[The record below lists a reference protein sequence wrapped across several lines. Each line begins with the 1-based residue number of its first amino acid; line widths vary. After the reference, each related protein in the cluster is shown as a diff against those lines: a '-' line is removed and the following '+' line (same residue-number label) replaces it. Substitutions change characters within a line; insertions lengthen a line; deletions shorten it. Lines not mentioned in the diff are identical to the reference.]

1 MSSFLDPTNQVQIAT
16 GIHQQIEKISHAED
30 KLPSANIQHEQVS
43 AGHHTGVPAKD
54 RNRFPGFS
62 GLLTVLGR
70 DWLIGMFF
78 LLIAGV
84 YLLGRLQGNYPIVIL
99 SGDAGNI
106 ASYAAALDHP
116 NWFTIDPGL
125 NSADIIGIDQTI
137 NIPMIRAL
145 NHLTGNYSLAS
156 ALLIFPES
164 FLQLLGFYIL
174 GRVLF
179 KNRFVALL
187 LALLTATTVMQEQ
200 IGMGE
205 IWGIWSDSL
214 PRVTFQSLLPFL
226 LALVFI
232 WKDHPGRWP
241 LLMVISGLL
250 VYVHP
255 VSAPT
260 WGFAIW
266 LSLWLLLPKKWRW
279 QRRLVVMLG
288 LGTLFL
294 AAITPYAI
302 NYLSHQGGSKSM
314 DYIATM
320 SILQENAPLNILG
333 AFGYLL
339 QKSAFNLLLPLALV
353 GFSSTWLL
361 KKNDRLPVRVVLIWM
376 LAISITCVIVPFI
389 EKTVTQQ
396 LRILPFETELVRG
409 IRYFI
414 PLLLVFWLWPLAE
427 LSQRPINLL
436 ARRAVIAFGI
446 LLVGFWGFT
455 NRAAVNIMRDTFS
468 CFTQLH
474 LVCSPPQ
481 NVDELIHATRK
492 LTSPGDGI
500 FFFDQKGHGSSDSLS
515 IRYAALRPLVYT
527 ERPDINNRSSLPA
540 WLKITK
546 TLDVLRAISDP
557 IERMQGLI
565 DLAKSLDAKYLVIN
579 SRVLPTILADLPVTI
594 LMQDDDYSLLELR

>member
-1 MSSFLDPTNQVQIAT
+1 MSRYLDPTIQLHISP
-16 GIHQQIEKISHAED
+16 GIHQQIGQISHAED
-30 KLPSANIQHEQVS
+30 ILPSANIEKEQFS
-43 AGHHTGVPAKD
+43 DGHPTGVPAMGRKH
-54 RNRFPGFS
+54 FPGFS
-62 GLLTVLGR
+62 SLQTVNGWDL
-70 DWLIGMFF
+70 LIGVFF
-78 LLIAGV
+78 LLIAAL

-116 NWFTIDPGL
+116 NWFKNDPGL
-125 NSADIIGIDQTI
+125 NSADIIGIDQAI
-137 NIPMIRAL
+137 NIPLIRAI
-145 NHLTGNYSLAS
+145 NHLTGNYGLAS
-156 ALLIFPES
+156 AILIFPVS

-179 KNRFVALL
+179 KNRFIALL

-205 IWGIWSDSL
+205 VWGIWSDSL

-226 LALVFI
+226 LALVLI
-232 WKDHPGRWP
+232 WKDRPGLWP
-241 LLMVISGLL
+241 LLMVFSGLL

-266 LSLWLLLPKKWRW
+266 FSLWLLLPKKWRW
-279 QRRLVVMLG
+279 HRRLVVMLG

-302 NYLSHQGGSKSM
+302 NYLSHQGGSKSV
-314 DYIATM
+314 DYITTM
-320 SILQENAPLNILG
+320 LILQENAPLNILG

-339 QKSAFNLLLPLALV
+339 QKSAYNLLIPLALV
-353 GFSSTWLL
+353 GFGATWLL
-361 KKNDRLPVRVVLIWM
+361 KKTDHLPVRVVLIWM
-376 LAISITCVIVPFI
+376 VGISITCVIVPFI
-389 EKTVTQQ
+389 EKIVTQR
-396 LRILPFETELVRG
+396 LHILPFETELVRG

-414 PLLLVFWLWPLAE
+414 PLLLIFWLWPLAE
-427 LSQRPINLL
+427 LSHRPIKML
-436 ARRAVIAFGI
+436 ARRAVIASGI
-446 LLVGFWGFT
+446 LLVSFWGFT

-492 LTSPGDGI
+492 LTSPGDGV
-500 FFFDQKGHGSSDSLS
+500 FFFDQNGHGSSDSLS

-540 WLKITK
+540 WLKITQR
-546 TLDVLRAISDP
+546 LAVLRTISDP
-557 IERMQGLI
+557 VEQMRGLI
-565 DLAKSLDAKYLVIN
+565 DLAKSLDAKFLVIN
-579 SRVLPTILADLPVTI
+579 SRVLPIVFADLPVTI
-594 LMQDDDYSLLELR
+594 LMQDDAYSLLELR

>member
-1 MSSFLDPTNQVQIAT
+1 MSSFHDPTIWLHSIS
-16 GIHQQIEKISHAED
+16 GIHQQIRKSMRAED
-30 KLPSANIQHEQVS
+30 KLLSANIQKEQLPDK
-43 AGHHTGVPAKD
+43 HHTEVPAKD
-54 RNRFPGFS
+54 RNHFPGFS
-62 GLLTVLGR
+62 SLPTVNGW
-70 DWLIGMFF
+70 DWLVGVFF
-78 LLIAGV
+78 VLIAGV

-116 NWFTIDPGL
+116 NWFKIDPGL

-137 NIPMIRAL
+137 NIPLIRAL
-145 NHLTGNYSLAS
+145 THLTGNYGLAS
-156 ALLIFPES
+156 ALLILPET

-179 KNRFVALL
+179 KNRFIALL

-205 IWGIWSDSL
+205 VWGIWSDSL

-226 LALVFI
+226 LGLVLI
-232 WKDHPGRWP
+232 WRDHPGRWP
-241 LLMVISGLL
+241 LLMVFSGLL

-266 LSLWLLLPKKWRW
+266 LSLWLLLPKNWSW
-279 QRRLVVMLG
+279 QRRLLVMLG

-314 DYIATM
+314 DYYTTM
-320 SILQENAPLNILG
+320 SILEENAPLNILG
-333 AFGYLL
+333 AFGYFL
-339 QKSAFNLLLPLALV
+339 QKSLLDLLLPLALV
-353 GFSSTWLL
+353 GFTATWLL
-361 KKNDRLPVRVVLIWM
+361 KKTDRLPVRVVLIWM
-376 LAISITCVIVPFI
+376 VGISITCVIVPFI
-389 EKTVTQQ
+389 EKTVTQH
-396 LRILPFETELVRG
+396 LHILPFETELVRG
-409 IRYFI
+409 IRYLI
-414 PLLLVFWLWPLAE
+414 PLLLIFWLWPLAE
-427 LSQRPINLL
+427 LSHRPINLV
-436 ARRAVIAFGI
+436 ARRAVISFGI
-446 LLVGFWGFT
+446 LLVVFWGFT

-492 LTSPGDGI
+492 LTSPGDGV
-500 FFFDQKGHGSSDSLS
+500 FFFDQNGHGSSDSLS

-540 WLKITK
+540 WLKITQ
-546 TLDVLRAISDP
+546 TLDVLRAIPDTV
-557 IERMQGLI
+557 ERIQGLI
-565 DLAKSLDAKYLVIN
+565 ALAKSLDAKYLVIN
-579 SRVLPTILADLPVTI
+579 SRVLPKILADLPVTI